1 MEEISR
7 RKVLLGT
14 TTFATVAVAGCVS
27 GDDGDDENDGDDG
40 GNDNSGNSN
49 SIEERSITTVG
60 TDCAGTESDTVLV
73 VVEDT
78 TYTVEGTL
86 PSSTPCYLADLV
98 ESSVSDG
105 TLSLTVGV
113 EEDPDEETCIECEG
127 AVSYDATVET
137 AETVERV
144 TVSHETGETHTV
156 DSSEFREQYREI
168 ISTSIETTDR
178 GPRSS
183 DLSEDVELSRSEG
196 TVTIEGLILTST
208 PHHEAVLEEAAIE
221 NRKLELSVD
230 TESTLEGNNMGTTEL
245 GFVKYEVTVEM
256 DDTDT
261 LEGVT
266 VAHPEGVH
274 GFGWETESASASG
287 TSSAESDAAAG
298 GSSSGE
304 STSQSIR
311 E

>member
-7 RKVLLGT
+7 RKVLVGT
-14 TTFATVAVAGCVS
+14 ATFTTAAVAGCVS
-27 GDDGDDENDGDDG
+27 GDDGGDDENDGDDG
-40 GNDNSGNSN
+40 GNDSGGNAV
-49 SIEERSITTVG
+49 EERSITTVG

-73 VVEDT
+73 VVDGT

-86 PSSTPCYLADLV
+86 PAATPCYLANLV

-105 TLSLTVGV
+105 TLSLSVDV
-113 EEDPDEETCIECEG
+113 EEDPEEEACIECDGE
-127 AVSYDATVET
+127 VSYDATVET
-137 AETVERV
+137 SEAVETV

-156 DSSEFREQYREI
+156 ESSEFREQYREI
-168 ISTSIETTDR
+168 LSTSIETTNR
-178 GPRSS
+178 GSRSS
-183 DLSEDVELSRSEG
+183 DRSEDVELSRSEQ

-221 NRKLELSVD
+221 DRKLEVSVD
-230 TESTLEGNNMGTTEL
+230 TESTLEDNNMGTTEL
-245 GFVKYEVTVEM
+245 GFLEYEATVEM

-266 VAHPEGVH
+266 VEHPEGVH
-274 GFGWETESASASG
+274 GFGWETDSATASG
-287 TSSAESDAAAG
+287 TSSAESDAAVA